1 MCIYQP
7 KNVSTYRYV
16 IIEVEKGVSQMTKE
30 YDLVVLG
37 GGTGGYVAAIRA
49 SQLGMNVALVE
60 KNLLGGTCLHE
71 GCIPSKSL
79 LKSAEVYQTILK
91 SADFGIN
98 IKEVELDFLQMQ
110 KKKEQTVEQL
120 YRGVKGLMQKNKID
134 IYEGHGRIL
143 GPSIFSPL
151 PGTISIEH
159 DNNDENTM
167 IVPKKVLIATG
178 SKPRELE
185 DLPFDEELILSSAG
199 ALNLKELPKRMCIIG
214 AGAIGIE
221 WASMLIDLNV
231 EVTVIE
237 SAETLLPQVD
247 QEVSKEL
254 KSLLEKKG
262 VKFYIDSNFTTHIKE
277 DATID
282 FTINQKD
289 EVTVDKVIVSIGR
302 EALIEEIGLTNTSIK
317 VENGHIQTN
326 EYYQTNE
333 SHIYAIGDCIGGLQL
348 AHVASAEGRVAA
360 EHMNQLNP
368 VTIDN
373 NMVPSCIYSAPEIA
387 QIGLTEQKAKQENIN
402 YQVSKFPF
410 SSIGKAIIE
419 GKAEGF
425 VKVIIDDETKEI
437 LGVHMIGPHVTDMI
451 SEASLAKM
459 LNAIPWEIHETIH
472 PHPSLSEVFVEATLA
487 LEKKEIHN

>member
-1 MCIYQP
+1 
-7 KNVSTYRYV
+7 
-16 IIEVEKGVSQMTKE
+16 MTKE

-49 SQLGMNVALVE
+49 SQLGMSVALVE

-91 SADFGIN
+91 AADFGIS
-98 IKEVELDFLQMQ
+98 IKEVEIDFPQMQ
-110 KKKEQTVEQL
+110 KKKNQTIEQL
-120 YRGVKGLMQKNKID
+120 HMGVKGLMKKNKID
-134 IYEGHGRIL
+134 IFEGHGRVL

-159 DNNDENTM
+159 DDTEENTM
-167 IVPKKVLIATG
+167 IVPKRIIIATG
-178 SKPRELE
+178 SKPRELNE
-185 DLPFDEELILSSAG
+185 LPFDEELILSSTG
-199 ALNLKELPKRMCIIG
+199 ALNLKELPKRVCIIG

-237 SAETLLPQVD
+237 NAKTLLPQTD
-247 QEVSKEL
+247 FEVSKEI
-254 KSLLEKKG
+254 KSILEAKG
-262 VKFYIDSNFTTHIKE
+262 VKFYLESNFTTNKNNN
-277 DATID
+277 DAID
-282 FTINQKD
+282 FTINGED
-289 EVTVDKVIVSIGR
+289 ELTVDKVIVSIGR
-302 EALIEEIGLTNTSIK
+302 ESLIDEIGLTNTSIK

-326 EYYQTNE
+326 EFYQTNE

-360 EHMNQLNP
+360 EHMNQLSP
-368 VTIDN
+368 VTIDS

-387 QIGLTEQKAKQENIN
+387 QIGLTEQMAKSEKID

-419 GKAEGF
+419 NSTEGF
-425 VKVIIDDETKEI
+425 VKILIDKETNEI
-437 LGVHMIGPHVTDMI
+437 LGVHMIGPSVTDMI

-487 LEKKEIHN
+487 LEKIEIHN